1 MNDCKKC
8 NGSGDLFLAM
18 HKDTGK
24 IKKSKYSRLISTS
37 WRILRI
43 VRCDECKGT
52 GVEDGKILCVPM
64 QEV

>member
-1 MNDCKKC
+1 MDCKRC

-18 HKDTGK
+18 HKETNQ
-24 IKKSKYSRLISTS
+24 IKKARYCRLISKS

-43 VRCDECKGT
+43 VRCDKCKGT
-52 GVEDGKILCVPM
+52 GVENVKILCVPM